1 VSQTFAANA
10 GLIQFPATVHGPK
23 GKLTVNLALDT
34 GASRSVLSKEVL
46 TIIGYEPA
54 AATDMI
60 SVTTGSGTISV
71 PKVSVL
77 KFESLGNARS
87 DFSVLAHTLPSS
99 SDLDGVLGLDFLRGH
114 RLTIDFLQGSITL
127 E

>member
-77 KFESLGNARS
+77 KFESLAMRDRISPCWLILCQAAVIWTACWGWISCVAT
-87 DFSVLAHTLPSS
+87 A
-99 SDLDGVLGLDFLRGH
+99 
-114 RLTIDFLQGSITL
+114 
-127 E
+127 